1 MKKAMTLMVFLL
13 IILHASYAQGDRDKV
28 WDLVVSLDNALVEKD
43 SIKLGTLLTE
53 DFIGAVPTGQSYKRE
68 AYIKFHCRPHVGLAS
83 IKEKP
88 DGASIRIYGN
98 TAIVN
103 RRVEVVRVG
112 PDGSGKELS
121 VQRIEVCVL
130 LNGKW
135 YVASG
140 QGTEVAAQ

>member
-1 MKKAMTLMVFLL
+1 MKKAMTILAFMLFLSY
-13 IILHASYAQGDRDKV
+13 AGYAQGDREKV
-28 WDLVVSLDNALVEKD
+28 WDLVVSLDNALVKKD
-43 SIKLGTLLTE
+43 SVKLGTLLTD

-88 DGASIRIYGN
+88 DMANIRIYGN

-112 PDGSGKELS
+112 PDGSAKELS

-140 QGTEVAAQ
+140 QGTEIAMQ